1 MPNVSPKWKLLI
13 AVFLIEVLAVAI
25 FYGYFR
31 REIIALYQGQESIWT
46 GVVEILYPR
55 FFTEKYRFSVDFF
68 LQRGEQVL
76 WRVVAISWI
85 AVGIYFFG
93 QKKEFFE
100 KFWQINTTY
109 HRVKFLQIFLLAGWL
124 YESLTWY
131 KSLLRLSQA
140 SAFYEPHLLFK
151 YLPFPSQAFLFWSFA
166 VLYAFWLLSFLPKYG
181 SIFWFL
187 ASVQVVVFQAFL
199 YGFGKL
205 DHTYATWTYT
215 SLLLGFLLYEAEKAK
230 KGNLVNAWALKLMQV
245 VVASVYLQ
253 VGLEKLFISGL
264 QWFAPETMQTHLLS
278 HPTAL
283 GIWIAQYPILCTSLS
298 VLALVWQLS
307 FVLILFFPPLK
318 MPILFGGV
326 LFHTFTFILMNIGG
340 FPSYWF
346 LVYVIWFLELKKLP
360 ESQIREV

>member
-13 AVFLIEVLAVAI
+13 AVFLIEILAVAI

-31 REIIALYQGQESIWT
+31 MEIIALYQGQESIWA
-46 GVVEILYPR
+46 GMVEILYPR
-55 FFTEKYRFSVDFF
+55 FFTEKYRFSLDFF
-68 LQRGEQVL
+68 LQKGEQVV
-76 WRVVAISWI
+76 WRVVTISCI
-85 AVGIYFFG
+85 AVGIYFWSL
-93 QKKEFFE
+93 KKDVFE
-100 KFWQINTTY
+100 RFWQTSTTY
-109 HRVKFLQIFLLAGWL
+109 YRVRFLQVFLLAGWL

-140 SAFYEPHLLFK
+140 SVFYEAHLFFK
-151 YLPFPSQAFLFWSFA
+151 WLPFPSQSFIFWSFA

-187 ASVQVVVFQAFL
+187 ANVQLVVFQAFL

-205 DHTYATWTYT
+205 DHTYATWTYS
-215 SLLLGFLLYEAEKAK
+215 SLLLGFLLYEAEKTK

-253 VGLEKLFISGL
+253 VALEKLLSSGL

-283 GIWIAQYPILCTSLS
+283 GIWIAQYPILCISLS

-318 MPILFGGV
+318 ILILLVGV
-326 LFHTFTFILMNIGG
+326 LFHTFTFILMNVGA

-346 LVYVIWFLELKKLP
+346 LVYIIWFLELKKLP
-360 ESQIREV
+360 ESDLREV